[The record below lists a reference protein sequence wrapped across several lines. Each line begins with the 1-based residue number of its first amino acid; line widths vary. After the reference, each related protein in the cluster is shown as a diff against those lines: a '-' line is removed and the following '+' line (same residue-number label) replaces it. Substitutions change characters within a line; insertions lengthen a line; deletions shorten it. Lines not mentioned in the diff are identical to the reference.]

1 MPQLYL
7 DDLSDLLNAASIL
20 NAGNAGH
27 AIGSST
33 GMTLR
38 NDRFSLI
45 VTGTGLVAAEEAG
58 RFAGFTA
65 GRITGLEFGLIAGD
79 ASAVQARIEGI
90 DLAAPSLSRAGLDSL
105 LSASNWNIRP
115 LGREDLALYLY
126 ATVVSGEATIHG
138 STGDD
143 WIESNIR
150 PDLILAKAGADYLQL
165 WGNDTAHGGAGN
177 DVIRLGGD
185 PAEAP
190 NAVAYGGD
198 GADQILDVSLA
209 YGGAGADSLWS
220 ETGRLYGGDGAD
232 GLSLLAGKAY
242 GGAGNDGLSGGA
254 AALLYGGDGND
265 RIKAAVGGTVY
276 GGDGDDRMILANAPI
291 PENAVSR
298 FYGGAGNDV
307 FRPESN
313 RYGSATQDRAEGGA
327 GMDTLYGHYGADTL
341 TGGDGDD
348 ALYGG
353 ADDDR
358 LSGGAGHDVMAGDAG
373 QDNLFAGTGDDAL
386 TGGAGND
393 TLSGGIG
400 NDTLTGDAGNDDL
413 RGGEGSDLFVFGA
426 DNGQDRILD
435 FVSGLDGL
443 QLDVAFD
450 AATTAKGVI
459 LTSREDPADQ
469 ILVLDATR
477 NDLEGIDNLFF
488 V

>member
-1 MPQLYL
+1 MPRLYL
-7 DDLSDLLNAASIL
+7 ESFDDLWNAASIL
-20 NAGNAGH
+20 NAGNAGN
-27 AIGSST
+27 AVGSST

-65 GRITGLEFGLIAGD
+65 GRITGLEFRLIEGG

-90 DLAAPSLSRAGLDSL
+90 DLAAPGLSRAGLDSL
-105 LSASNWNIRP
+105 LSFSNWNIWP
-115 LGREDLALYLY
+115 LGQGTLDLPIY
-126 ATVVSGEATIHG
+126 ATVISGEATIHG

-150 PDLILAKAGADYLQL
+150 PDLIFAKAGADHLQL

-177 DVIRLGGD
+177 DVIRHGGD

-209 YGGAGADSLWS
+209 YGGTGADRLWS
-220 ETGRLYGGDGAD
+220 ETGRLYGEDGAD
-232 GLSLLAGKAY
+232 NVSLVSGKAY

-265 RIKAAVGGTVY
+265 RIKAAVGATAY
-276 GGDGDDRMILANAPI
+276 GGDGDDRMILANATI
-291 PENAVSR
+291 LENEVSR

-313 RYGSATQDRAEGGA
+313 RYGSGTQDRAEGGA
-327 GMDTLYGHYGADTL
+327 GMDTLYGYYGADTM

-358 LSGGAGHDVMAGDAG
+358 LSGGAGNDVMAGEAG
-373 QDNLFAGTGDDAL
+373 HDNLFAGTGDDAL

-400 NDTLTGDAGNDDL
+400 ADTLTAEAGNDDL

-426 DNGQDRILD
+426 ASGQDRILD

-450 AATTAKGVI
+450 GIAAVDGVI
-459 LTSREDPADQ
+459 LVSRLNPADQ
-469 ILVLDATR
+469 IFVLDATR
-477 NDLEGIDNLFF
+477 SDLEGIDNLFF
-488 V
+488 A

>member
-1 MPQLYL
+1 MPRLYL
-7 DDLSDLLNAASIL
+7 ESFDDLWNAASIL
-20 NAGNAGH
+20 NAGNAGY
-27 AIGSST
+27 AVGSSS

-38 NDRFSLI
+38 NDRFSLV
-45 VTGTGLVAAEEAG
+45 VTGTDLVAAEEAG

-65 GRITGLEFGLIAGD
+65 GRITGLEFRLIEGG

-90 DLAAPSLSRAGLDSL
+90 DLAAPGLSRAGLDSL
-105 LSASNWNIRP
+105 MSSNTWNIWP
-115 LGREDLALYLY
+115 LGQGILDLPLY
-126 ATVVSGEATIHG
+126 ATMLSGEATIHG

-150 PDLILAKAGADYLQL
+150 PDLILAKAGADHLRL
-165 WGNDTAHGGAGN
+165 WGNDTVHGGAGN
-177 DVIRLGGD
+177 DAIRLGGD

-198 GADQILDVSLA
+198 GADRISDVSLA

-220 ETGRLYGGDGAD
+220 ETGRLYGGGGAD
-232 GLSLLAGKAY
+232 GLSLMAGKAY
-242 GGAGNDGLSGGA
+242 GGAGNDSLDGGA

-313 RYGSATQDRAEGGA
+313 RYGSGTQDRAEGGA
-327 GMDTLYGHYGADTL
+327 GKDTLFGHYGTDTL

-393 TLSGGIG
+393 TLSGGLG

-426 DNGQDRILD
+426 ASGQDRILD
-435 FVSGLDGL
+435 FVGGLDGL
-443 QLDVAFD
+443 QLDLAFD
-450 AATTAKGVI
+450 AATTARGVI
-459 LTSREDPADQ
+459 LSSRVNPADQ

-477 NDLEGIDNLFF
+477 SDLEGIDNLFF
-488 V
+488 A